1 MFDRT
6 LWNKE
11 YTETPSWPCPRC
23 SNGRLQVV
31 ANTLMNEETRWSKEG
46 RSQKDWDHDWIINRY
61 SQHLSC
67 SDPKCGELCIVI
79 GTSRIDYSYSYDYD
93 GDPQREWISFFKPRF
108 IHPSPSLIS
117 PVEETPKN
125 IVDEINSASSLFWS
139 DASSSANKLRL
150 AAERILTALKVRK
163 SHIVKGKRKS
173 FTLYARIDLLKDRRP
188 DLAKLLHSI
197 RFLGNHGSHE
207 NELEVSRDDL
217 LDAFEI
223 IEHVIEE
230 AFCTK
235 AKRIEKAAKEIAKR
249 KGKPA
254 KKTRGRR
261 A

>member
-1 MFDRT
+1 MIEHFGTRYI
-6 LWNKE
+6 LKRLVGLVL
-11 YTETPSWPCPRC
+11 RC

-31 ANTLMNEETRWSKEG
+31 EDSLMNEETNWSIG
-46 RSQKDWDHDWIINRY
+46 GHSHDEWEPEWITKRY

-67 SDPKCGELCIVI
+67 SDPNCGELCVVI
-79 GTSRIDYSYSYDYD
+79 GTSQIEVSDSHGYD
-93 GDPQREWISFFKPRF
+93 GQPEREYINYFLPEF

-117 PVEETPKN
+117 PVKETPKI
-125 IVDEINSASSLFWS
+125 IVDEINSASSLFWT

-150 AAERILTALKVRK
+150 AAERILTALR
-163 SHIVKGKRKS
+163 VKKIYIARRKRKPL
-173 FTLYARIDLLKDRRP
+173 TLYARIDLLKERRP

-207 NELEVSRDDL
+207 SELDVSRDDL
-217 LDAFEI
+217 LAAFEI

-235 AKRIEKAAKEIAKR
+235 AKRIEKAAKAIAKR

-254 KKTRGRR
+254 KKPRR
-261 A
+261 RRT